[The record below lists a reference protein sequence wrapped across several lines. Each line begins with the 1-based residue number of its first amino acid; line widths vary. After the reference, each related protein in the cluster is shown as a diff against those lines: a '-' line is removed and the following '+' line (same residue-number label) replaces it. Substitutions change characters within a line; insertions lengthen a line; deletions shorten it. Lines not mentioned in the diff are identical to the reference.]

1 MSDPAMCP
9 ASDETRRIAL
19 WAVPRSVST
28 AFERV
33 FVERDDA
40 AVLHEP
46 FSHAYYHGPDR
57 VSDRFGGVAPRPEHG
72 YEAVAAEVSAPC
84 EAPILF
90 MKDMAYQ
97 ARPIEDPDFYAGFT
111 NTFLIREPAEAL
123 LSLHRMWPDFTLEEA
138 GFVEQAEL
146 FDLVTETLEQPAV
159 VVDATDF
166 RSAPEEVMAAYCE
179 AVDIP
184 HREDA
189 LSWQPGPV
197 DLWQGWSDWHRDA
210 EQSAGIAPPAP
221 APVSALPPRVATML
235 EVCQPHYERLYA
247 ARLRP

>member
-1 MSDPAMCP
+1 
-9 ASDETRRIAL
+9 
-19 WAVPRSVST
+19 VPRSVST

-40 AVLHEP
+40 EVLHEP

-57 VSDRFGGVAPRPEHG
+57 LSDRFEAMAPQPEHAF
-72 YEAVAAEVSAPC
+72 EAVVAEVSAPR

-97 ARPIEDPDFYAGFT
+97 AKPVGDPGFYAGFT
-111 NTFLIREPAEAL
+111 NTFLIRDPAEAL
-123 LSLHRMWPDFTLEEA
+123 LSLHRMWPDFTLQEA

-146 FDLVTETLEQPAV
+146 FDLVTGELERPAV

-166 RSAPEEVMAAYCE
+166 RSAPQEVMARYCE

-197 DLWQGWSDWHRDA
+197 DIWQGWSDWHQDA
-210 EQSAGIAPPAP
+210 EQSAGIAPPAAPP
-221 APVSALPPRVATML
+221 AELPPRVAAMVEL
-235 EVCQPHYERLYA
+235 CRPYYERLHA
-247 ARLRP
+247 ARLLP